1 MNWVFESGTNTSTNF
16 FFFFFFFLNWR
27 SELWF
32 GWYDSQ
38 LFVAME
44 RSIAQLV
51 RRNSVLPVGL
61 VVESCACH
69 IVPAAATASSSIE
82 FRACLPKLISSFR
95 VCETPWLTSS
105 TTTVWQKN
113 RIRRRVCFV
122 QAQARKGSGDKRS
135 SRCTPKISSYLFFVC

>member
-1 MNWVFESGTNTSTNF
+1 MNWVFESGTNNSTF
-16 FFFFFFFLNWR
+16 FFFFFFNWR
-27 SELWF
+27 SELCF
-32 GWYDSQ
+32 GWYASQ

-51 RRNSVLPVGL
+51 RGNSVLPVGL
-61 VVESCACH
+61 IVESGACH
-69 IVPAAATASSSIE
+69 LVPAAATASSSTE

-95 VCETPWLTSS
+95 VCETPRLTSN
-105 TTTVWQKN
+105 TTNVWQKN

-135 SRCTPKISSYLFFVC
+135 SRCTPKISSYPFFFR